1 MDLEQIRAD
10 FKAGIM
16 ISRATW
22 EKVLEAS
29 QIMEDGLLDVVD
41 HGKDAGQVASD
52 CLGSV
57 AAL

>member
-29 QIMEDGLLDVVD
+29 GQMEDTLVAVANELD
-41 HGKDAGQVASD
+41 GPKDASD
-52 CLGSV
+52 CLGRV
-57 AAL
+57 ASL